1 MSRLDGKS
9 LGGRLTAK
17 ATIEK
22 AAAGVALKGELII
35 DDAKLE
41 ALAGAP
47 PARSASG
54 PVSLSTTFAGQALTP
69 ATLVSALK
77 GKGEIALGAAEI
89 GGFHPAP
96 VAAVAEAGIEGKV
109 EREGEP
115 LAKALREAALQ
126 GTTKLGPRKLA
137 VEIADGERALGSSQ
151 SIG

>member
-1 MSRLDGKS
+1 MRSTTVEGKVKLRIGRLDLDPGLGLTDALVEANLEPGRLTVSRLDGKS

-54 PVSLSTTFAGQALTP
+54 PF
-69 ATLVSALK
+69 
-77 GKGEIALGAAEI
+77 
-89 GGFHPAP
+89 
-96 VAAVAEAGIEGKV
+96 
-109 EREGEP
+109 R
-115 LAKALREAALQ
+115 
-126 GTTKLGPRKLA
+126 
-137 VEIADGERALGSSQ
+137 
-151 SIG
+151 